1 MRPDAMI
8 LSAYLDGEV
17 PQRYVPEIEKWI
29 ATDSTVRS
37 EYDEL
42 VRLRNMLCT
51 DPPIDIDES
60 ARRSWTA
67 INARLLPRRVDA
79 WHRRVAVPL
88 PALAAAAA
96 VVLGLAAVLLWSTLS
111 QPPSARDYFA
121 RGSDVD
127 VTIRVDGSDME
138 HVLQWL
144 LDKNMLGEVNIQLP
158 EQHFRVVGEPVF
170 VKPAQYQGER
180 LR

>member
-17 PQRYVPEIEKWI
+17 PQRFAPEIEKWI
-29 ATDSTVRS
+29 ATDPEVRN
-37 EYDEL
+37 EYDAL
-42 VRLRNMLCT
+42 VRLRELISV
-51 DPPIDIDES
+51 DPPIDIEDS
-60 ARRSWTA
+60 ARRSWAA
-67 INARLLPRRVDA
+67 ISARVLPRRVDA
-79 WHRRVAVPL
+79 WHRRIAVPL

-96 VVLGLAAVLLWSTLS
+96 VVVGLAAMLVWSSLT
-111 QPPSARDYFA
+111 SAPGGRDYLA
-121 RGSDVD
+121 AGRDVD

-138 HVLQWL
+138 QVLQWL
-144 LDKNMLGEVNIQLP
+144 VDKNMLGEVNIQLP
-158 EQHFRVVGEPVF
+158 EQSFRVVGEPVF